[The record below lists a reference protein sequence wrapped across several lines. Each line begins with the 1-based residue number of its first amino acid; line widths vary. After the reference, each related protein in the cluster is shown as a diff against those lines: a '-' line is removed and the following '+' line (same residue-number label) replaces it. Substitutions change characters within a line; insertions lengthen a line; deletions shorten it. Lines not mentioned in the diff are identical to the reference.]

1 MMMAW
6 GGFMDKNSSDYL
18 RLLAKIERTIQNLE
32 ELSKYVS
39 SEKQSLVRQTIEI
52 LSDLP
57 GTLQEDRV

>member
-18 RLLAKIERTIQNLE
+18 RLLAKVERTIQNLE
-32 ELSKYVS
+32 ELLKYIPLGQQTPV
-39 SEKQSLVRQTIEI
+39 KHTIEI

-57 GTLQEDRV
+57 GTLQEDRE

>member
-1 MMMAW
+1 MAW

-52 LSDLP
+52 ISDLP